1 MQNKPVVIVLDKNE
15 NSRKVLMSFL
25 QDFDLIENI
34 EVYEDYDRGFENIK
48 KQNGEAIV
56 IVDITDIDS
65 DEFIEKVRLH
75 ASKLIITSTD
85 YSTNTIVKA
94 LRMGAKEFLPKPII
108 KNDLLR
114 TISSLINNDYS
125 EVYSQSKIITVYS
138 NKGGIGKTTLA
149 INLAKELEKVTKC
162 KVALIDLNLQLGDV
176 STFLNLNPTFDVSYV
191 IKNFINKDEEIFL
204 KAFERYKDSLLYILS
219 DPTYIEQ
226 AESISP
232 QDITKLFNELKK
244 VFFFLLVDM
253 SSNID
258 ENSLKILDL
267 SDLVLFTTIV
277 NVPAIRNAQRCLT
290 LFNSRRYPKDKVKI
304 IVNRYIESDDIK
316 IEDIEN
322 TLGEKIYWRI
332 PNNYFTIMEAIN
344 KGICVSEINSNSNI
358 ANNFRDLAAK
368 ISDDIIEKTVMQ
380 YRV

>member
-1 MQNKPVVIVLDKNE
+1 M
-15 NSRKVLMSFL
+15 
-25 QDFDLIENI
+25 
-34 EVYEDYDRGFENIK
+34 
-48 KQNGEAIV
+48 
-56 IVDITDIDS
+56 
-65 DEFIEKVRLH
+65 
-75 ASKLIITSTD
+75 
-85 YSTNTIVKA
+85 
-94 LRMGAKEFLPKPII
+94 
-108 KNDLLR
+108 
-114 TISSLINNDYS
+114 
-125 EVYSQSKIITVYS
+125 
-138 NKGGIGKTTLA
+138 
-149 INLAKELEKVTKC
+149 
-162 KVALIDLNLQLGDV
+162 
-176 STFLNLNPTFDVSYV
+176 
-191 IKNFINKDEEIFL
+191 
-204 KAFERYKDSLLYILS
+204 
-219 DPTYIEQ
+219 
-226 AESISP
+226 
-232 QDITKLFNELKK
+232 FNELKK
-244 VFFFLLVDM
+244 VFSYIVVDM

>member
-244 VFFFLLVDM
+244 VFSYIVVDM

>member
-176 STFLNLNPTFDVSYV
+176 STFLNLIQQMCNSKL
-191 IKNFINKDEEIFL
+191 ISEKN
-204 KAFERYKDSLLYILS
+204 
-219 DPTYIEQ
+219 
-226 AESISP
+226 
-232 QDITKLFNELKK
+232 
-244 VFFFLLVDM
+244 M
-253 SSNID
+253 
-258 ENSLKILDL
+258 
-267 SDLVLFTTIV
+267 
-277 NVPAIRNAQRCLT
+277 NV
-290 LFNSRRYPKDKVKI
+290 V
-304 IVNRYIESDDIK
+304 
-316 IEDIEN
+316 
-322 TLGEKIYWRI
+322 
-332 PNNYFTIMEAIN
+332 
-344 KGICVSEINSNSNI
+344 
-358 ANNFRDLAAK
+358 
-368 ISDDIIEKTVMQ
+368 
-380 YRV
+380 